1 MLNPPKKISFFSSQN
16 HQKMDT
22 RFQVLPPVKRFRL
35 LQQQQEQEEFNN
47 SKANSF
53 RFPAKKRKESRDP
66 IVGETT
72 TYCLP
77 AKKRIWALQPD
88 FVSGKPLLPFDL
100 NVEYEKE
107 VEIEENEN
115 NPIST
120 SPKKCIFDAQKEI
133 LEESKKIPLEKGL
146 KKCIKNRQEEEE
158 NKENEIP
165 LVVESKKKPL
175 PKSPKKCIIDVK
187 KKNLEENKKISLEES
202 SKKCIKISQEEDGEN
217 EILLFELASKEEEEE
232 EDGILCDICKS
243 TDGNPTDPIVF
254 CDGCDLMVHST
265 CYGNPLIKEI
275 PEGDW
280 FCSLCLALKSEK
292 TNKDKP
298 FSCCLCPTKGGAMK
312 PTNVDGKW
320 AHLVCAVLVP
330 EVFFE
335 DPEGRERI
343 DCSKVPEKR
352 WKGKC
357 YVCKNRSGC
366 VIECSEPKC
375 GLEFHIT
382 CGLNEDLC
390 IEYKEGKKGAVV
402 AGFCKCHTEL
412 WKKQQQTGKFKIVA
426 RDDHKK

>member
-1 MLNPPKKISFFSSQN
+1 
-16 HQKMDT
+16 MDS

-35 LQQQQEQEEFNN
+35 LQQQREQEGEFNS
-47 SKANSF
+47 SKANPF
-53 RFPAKKRKESRDP
+53 RLPAKKRKDSRDHP
-66 IVGETT
+66 VDETT

-100 NVEYEKE
+100 NVEYEKAAG
-107 VEIEENEN
+107 VEENKK
-115 NPIST
+115 NPISK
-120 SPKKCIFDAQKEI
+120 SPEKCIFDAQKEI
-133 LEESKKIPLEKGL
+133 LEKTKKIPLEKNPR
-146 KKCIKNRQEEEE
+146 KCIKARQGGE

-165 LVVESKKKPL
+165 LVGESRKRPL
-175 PKSPKKCIIDVK
+175 VK
-187 KKNLEENKKISLEES
+187 S
-202 SKKCIKISQEEDGEN
+202 SKKCIFDVKKGNLEVNEKIPLEKISQKCIKFSQEEEEKGNEN
-217 EILLFELASKEEEEE
+217 LLFEEASKEEEEE

-243 TDGNPTDPIVF
+243 TDGDPTDPIVF

-280 FCSLCLALKSEK
+280 FCDLCLAFKSEK
-292 TNKDKP
+292 NKDKP
-298 FSCCLCPTKGGAMK
+298 FSCCLCPIKGGAMK
-312 PTNVDGKW
+312 PTNVEGKW
-320 AHLVCAVLVP
+320 AHLVCALLVP

-335 DPEGRERI
+335 DPEGREMI

-357 YVCKNRSGC
+357 YVCKSRSGC

-375 GLEFHIT
+375 GLEFHVT
-382 CGLNEDLC
+382 CGLKEDLC
-390 IEYKEGKKGAVV
+390 IEYKQGKKGAVV
-402 AGFCKCHTEL
+402 AGFCKCHSEL

-426 RDDHKK
+426 RDGTRSNQIFW

>member
-1 MLNPPKKISFFSSQN
+1 
-16 HQKMDT
+16 MDA

-35 LQQQQEQEEFNN
+35 LQQQQEQEEEFNG

-53 RFPAKKRKESRDP
+53 HLPAKKRKESRDP
-66 IVGETT
+66 PVAQTT

-77 AKKRIWALQPD
+77 TKKRIWAFQPD
-88 FVSGKPLLPFDL
+88 SVSGKPLFPFDL
-100 NVEYEKE
+100 NVDYEKE
-107 VEIEENEN
+107 EGGIEENKN
-115 NPIST
+115 SPISKSPKKSVFDAQEEILVENKKISPRKGPNPKSLIKT
-120 SPKKCIFDAQKEI
+120 RKEEEDNKENEIPSVVDKSKKTQLAKSPKKCNFDAKEKN
-133 LEESKKIPLEKGL
+133 LVESKKIPLENG
-146 KKCIKNRQEEEE
+146 
-158 NKENEIP
+158 
-165 LVVESKKKPL
+165 
-175 PKSPKKCIIDVK
+175 
-187 KKNLEENKKISLEES
+187 
-202 SKKCIKISQEEDGEN
+202 SKKCMKSRHEEDKQKETLPLD
-217 EILLFELASKEEEEE
+217 EASEEEKEEFEEE

-243 TDGNPTDPIVF
+243 TDGDPTDPIVF

-280 FCSLCLALKSEK
+280 FCSLCLASKSEK
-292 TNKDKP
+292 NTGDNKP
-298 FSCCLCPTKGGAMK
+298 LSCCLCPTKGGAMK
-312 PTNVDGKW
+312 PTNDGRW

-343 DCSKVPEKR
+343 DCSKIPEKR

-357 YVCKNRSGC
+357 YVCRSRSGC

-375 GLEFHIT
+375 GLEFHVT
-382 CGLNEDLC
+382 CGLKEDLC

-426 RDDHKK
+426 RDEQRR

>member
-1 MLNPPKKISFFSSQN
+1 
-16 HQKMDT
+16 MDS
-22 RFQVLPPVKRFRL
+22 RFKVLPPVKRFRL
-35 LQQQQEQEEFNN
+35 LQQQQQEEEELNS

-53 RFPAKKRKESRDP
+53 RLPAKKRKESRDLP
-66 IVGETT
+66 VGDATTAT
-72 TYCLP
+72 TYFLP

-100 NVEYEKE
+100 NVEYEKD
-107 VEIEENEN
+107 VEMEENKKT
-115 NPIST
+115 PIFR
-120 SPKKCIFDAQKEI
+120 SPKKCDFDAQKEVT
-133 LEESKKIPLEKGL
+133 PVEKSP
-146 KKCIKNRQEEEE
+146 KKCNETRPEEEE
-158 NKENEIP
+158 DKENEIP
-165 LVVESKKKPL
+165 VVEENRKNPISKI
-175 PKSPKKCIIDVK
+175 PKRCVFDVK
-187 KKNLEENKKISLEES
+187 KENLEENKKTPLQKC
-202 SKKCIKISQEEDGEN
+202 SKKCSKISQEEDKET
-217 EILLFELASKEEEEE
+217 ETLSLAEASKEDDG

-243 TDGNPTDPIVF
+243 TDGDPTDPIVF

-265 CYGNPLIKEI
+265 CYGNPLVKEI

-280 FCSLCLALKSEK
+280 FCNLCLALKSEK

-298 FSCCLCPTKGGAMK
+298 SSCCFCPTKGGAMK
-312 PTNVDGKW
+312 ATNVDGQW

-335 DPEGRERI
+335 DPEGREGI

-352 WKGKC
+352 WRGKC
-357 YVCKNRSGC
+357 YVCKSRSGC

-375 GLEFHIT
+375 GLEFHVT

-390 IEYKEGKKGAVV
+390 IEYKEGNRGAVV

>member
-1 MLNPPKKISFFSSQN
+1 
-16 HQKMDT
+16 MDI
-22 RFQVLPPVKRFRL
+22 RFQALPPVKRFRL
-35 LQQQQEQEEFNN
+35 MQQQNQEEEEFNS
-47 SKANSF
+47 SKASSF
-53 RFPAKKRKESRDP
+53 CLPAKKRKESRDP
-66 IVGETT
+66 PVAETT

-88 FVSGKPLLPFDL
+88 FLSGKPLFSFDL

-107 VEIEENEN
+107 VEIEENKR
-115 NPIST
+115 NPISK

-133 LEESKKIPLEKGL
+133 LKESKKNLLEKGP
-146 KKCIKNRQEEEE
+146 KKCIKTRQEEEE

-165 LVVESKKKPL
+165 LVGDSKKNSL
-175 PKSPKKCIIDVK
+175 AKSPKKIIFDSK
-187 KKNLEENKKISLEES
+187 KENLEENKKIPLEKGSLKCMKARREEEYEENEIPALEES
-202 SKKCIKISQEEDGEN
+202 SN
-217 EILLFELASKEEEEE
+217 EEE

-243 TDGNPTDPIVF
+243 TDGDPTDPIVF

-265 CYGNPLIKEI
+265 CYGNPLIKGI

-280 FCSLCLALKSEK
+280 FCDLCLASQSEK
-292 TNKDKP
+292 NKGDKQ
-298 FSCCLCPTKGGAMK
+298 FSCCLCPTKGGALK
-312 PTNVDGKW
+312 PTTVDGKW

-343 DCSKVPEKR
+343 DCSKVLEKR

-357 YVCKNRSGC
+357 YICKMRSGC
-366 VIECSEPKC
+366 VLECSEPKC
-375 GLEFHIT
+375 GLEFHVT
-382 CGLNEDLC
+382 CGLKEDLC

-426 RDDHKK
+426 RDEHRK